1 MPHEKRCKKND
12 MCSYS
17 RQISHPR
24 IQFGSLWAHMFQP
37 NNNNWYSMIQY
48 SGYGTSRSHCSQN
61 ADHTEKRLVTLSRA
75 ELSWLMLSCL
85 DYFGF
90 NLTRSFFEISML
102 AWLNAH
108 KKEKKRLVVMVLSF
122 CGAIFLVQPRKLWL
136 DLPKSAN
143 LNCWFSVSIDK
154 Q

>member
-1 MPHEKRCKKND
+1 MRNDAKND

-75 ELSWLMLSCL
+75 ELSWLMLSSL

-90 NLTRSFFEISML
+90 NFTRSLF
-102 AWLNAH
+102 LNFNAGMAFKRIQ
-108 KKEKKRLVVMVLSF
+108 KKQKKLVVVVLSF

-143 LNCWFSVSIDK
+143 LNCWFSVSIGK